1 MPSRTEYG
9 SVTAMRRAAAGAFAL
24 ATALV
29 VGCAPKAEVQRIRIA
44 FPAPPLSLDPHF
56 ASEWVSV
63 AVNSNIYESLVHLDP
78 DLSVAPGLAVSWT
91 NPDDLTW
98 VFELRRGVRFHDGE
112 PFTGADAVA
121 SLMRAKTHPRS
132 AWRGDLVAVDG
143 VQSPSAGTLVVHT
156 AEPSPTLLRSL
167 AGIAIV
173 PRRLVEGRAPSL
185 LESQP
190 VGTGPYRFVSRG
202 ATGVRLMRWEGYHG
216 PPPVIREAILLSMA
230 GERERVDALRS
241 GTVDLISD
249 LSEDA
254 AKRTAAIPGCGV
266 LHVRSLRVV
275 YLGFD
280 VARVTTPYASPK
292 KNPFRDRRV
301 RLAVRDAID
310 TKQIGEIL
318 GAAGEGA
325 TQLAAPGVFGYEESG
340 APLVHDEQRAKDLL
354 REAGWAGGFD
364 VVLDALQGVYPGDAK
379 VAALVAESLKR
390 TGIRVEPRFEDKAAN
405 FARLTRRDTSF
416 FLISW
421 AALGGDAQE
430 VLDYLLH
437 TPDPVR
443 GYGTDNCGGY
453 SDPALDRLIEEAGRT
468 TVPKLRTKRLRAA
481 VEAAMS
487 EAPLVPLYVPNN
499 LYGIREPFRW
509 TPRRDKIVRV
519 EDIGV
524 QP

>member
-1 MPSRTEYG
+1 
-9 SVTAMRRAAAGAFAL
+9 MRRAAGVIAL
-24 ATALV
+24 AALV
-29 VGCAPKAEVQRIRIA
+29 AGCAPKAEVERIRIA
-44 FPAPPLSLDPHF
+44 FPAPPLSLDPHI
-56 ASEWVSV
+56 ASEWISV

-78 DLSVAPGLAVSWT
+78 DLAVAPGLAVSWT
-91 NPDDLTW
+91 NPDELTW
-98 VFELRRGVRFHDGE
+98 VFELRRGVRFHDGG
-112 PFTGADAVA
+112 PFTAADAAA

-132 AWRGDLVAVDG
+132 AWKGDLVAVDS
-143 VQSPSAGTLVVHT
+143 VQAPSAGTLVVHT
-156 AEPSPTLLRSL
+156 AEPASTLLRSL

-173 PRRLVEGRAPSL
+173 PRRLVEGREPSP

-190 VGTGPYRFVSRG
+190 VGTGPYRFVSREP
-202 ATGVRLMRWEGYHG
+202 ASVRLLRWDGYYG
-216 PPPVIREAILLSMA
+216 ARPVIRDVFLLSMA
-230 GERERVDALRS
+230 SGERRLEALRS
-241 GTVDLISD
+241 GSVDLISD
-249 LSEDA
+249 LPEEA
-254 AKRTAAIPGCGV
+254 ARSTADIPGCSV
-266 LHVRSLRVV
+266 LQVRSLRVV

-280 VARVTTPYASPK
+280 VARETTPYASPK
-292 KNPFRDRRV
+292 RNPFRDRRV

-310 TKQIGEIL
+310 AKQIGEIL
-318 GAAGEGA
+318 GAAGEPA
-325 TQLAAPGVFGYEESG
+325 TQLAAPGVFGYEASG
-340 APLVHDEQRAKDLL
+340 STLVQDEQRAKALL

-379 VAALVAESLKR
+379 VAALVAESLER
-390 TGIRVEPRFEDKAAN
+390 TGIRVKPRFEDKGAN

-416 FLISW
+416 FVISW
-421 AALGGDAQE
+421 AALGGDVQE

-437 TPDPVR
+437 TPDSVR

-453 SDPALDRLIEEAGRT
+453 SDPALDRMIEEAGRT

-481 VEAAMS
+481 VEAAMG

-524 QP
+524 RP